1 MLVKIMNKKAG
12 IEIDKLLWVLLGV
25 MGVVAVAILIWN
37 STGKTK
43 ESLNTFQES
52 IKPDKNLFD
61 IRDLSENDIRDL
73 SEKAKEKC
81 ASFTTSAICMGN
93 KKQKTGCFWGKT
105 KTTSE
110 IGCLSC
116 TNQKYF
122 DEFFGKC
129 FSYKSVLNTYD
140 EFELLCNLN
149 PCNFQSDKPEKQE
162 ERSCFFSTPGPL
174 ELRTK
179 ENAQCF

>member
-1 MLVKIMNKKAG
+1 MNKKAG

-61 IRDLSENDIRDL
+61 IRDLSE
-73 SEKAKEKC
+73 KAKEKC
-81 ASFTTSAICMGN
+81 ASFTNPAICMGN
-93 KKQKTGCFWGKT
+93 KEQKTGCFWGKT
-105 KTTSE
+105 TSG
-110 IGCLSC
+110 IGCFSC

-122 DEFFGKC
+122 DQFFGKC
-129 FSYKSVLNTYD
+129 FSYKSVFNTYA
-140 EFELLCNLN
+140 EFESLCNLN
-149 PCNFQSDKPEKQE
+149 PCNFQSDKSEKQK
-162 ERSCFFSTPGPL
+162 ERSCLFSTA
-174 ELRTK
+174 ENREARTK

>member
-61 IRDLSENDIRDL
+61 IRDLSE
-73 SEKAKEKC
+73 KAKEKC

-129 FSYKSVLNTYD
+129 LSYKSVFNTYA
-140 EFELLCNLN
+140 EFESLCNLN
-149 PCNFQSDKPEKQE
+149 PCNFQSDKSEKQK
-162 ERSCFFSTPGPL
+162 ERSCFFLTPENL
-174 ELRTK
+174 ELHTK
-179 ENAQCF
+179 ANTQCF

>member
-61 IRDLSENDIRDL
+61 IRDLSE
-73 SEKAKEKC
+73 KAKEKC

-122 DEFFGKC
+122 DQFFGKC
-129 FSYKSVLNTYD
+129 LSYKSVFNTYA
-140 EFELLCNLN
+140 EFESLCNLN
-149 PCNFQSDKPEKQE
+149 PCNFQSDKSEKQK
-162 ERSCFFSTPGPL
+162 ERSCLFSTA
-174 ELRTK
+174 ENREARTK

>member
-25 MGVVAVAILIWN
+25 MGVVTVAILIWN

-43 ESLNTFQES
+43 DSLNTFQES

-73 SEKAKEKC
+73 SEKAQEKC
-81 ASFTTSAICMGN
+81 ASFTNPAICMGT
-93 KKQKTGCFWGKT
+93 KEQKTGCFWGNT
-105 KTTSE
+105 ISR
-110 IGCLSC
+110 IGCFSC

-122 DEFFGKC
+122 DQFFGKC
-129 FSYKSVLNTYD
+129 LSYKSVFNTYA
-140 EFELLCNLN
+140 EFESLCNLN
-149 PCNFQSDKPEKQE
+149 PCNFQSDKSEKQK
-162 ERSCFFSTPGPL
+162 ERSCFFLTPENL
-174 ELRTK
+174 ELHTK
-179 ENAQCF
+179 ANTQCF

>member
-61 IRDLSENDIRDL
+61 IRDLSE
-73 SEKAKEKC
+73 KAEEKC
-81 ASFTTSAICMGN
+81 ASFTNPAICMGN
-93 KKQKTGCFWGKT
+93 KEPKTGCFWGNT
-105 KTTSE
+105 ISR
-110 IGCLSC
+110 IGCFSC

-122 DEFFGKC
+122 DQFFGKC
-129 FSYKSVLNTYD
+129 FSYKSVFNTYA
-140 EFELLCNLN
+140 EFESLCNLN